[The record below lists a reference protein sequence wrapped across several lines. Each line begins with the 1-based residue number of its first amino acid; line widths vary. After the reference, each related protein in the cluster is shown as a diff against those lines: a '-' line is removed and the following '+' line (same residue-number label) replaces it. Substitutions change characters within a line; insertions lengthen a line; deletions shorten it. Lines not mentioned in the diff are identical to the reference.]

1 MKNNQFF
8 SKYYQ
13 LGDNFIKSEDKK
25 NGRIYVEGIISTEN
39 EDAQGEIMRQS
50 GMDFSYFKKR
60 GYINNEHKQGAE
72 NMLGA
77 PTELKS
83 MKYKGVPATF
93 MKGYLFADNPK
104 VQEIITSMNA
114 MKAANS
120 DRGLGFSVEGAVIE
134 RDKNNPN
141 IITKSKIL
149 NVSLVASPAN
159 PDSTLEL
166 CKSIY
171 SQLQKE
177 EEISLEE
184 ELKQNR
190 TDTEEKN
197 MNEEMTF
204 DDKSEI
210 EEDTDG
216 KMTIQ
221 NLLILKEY
229 TDELLMCIKPED
241 NLPEWVQQHITL
253 ASDYVHS
260 AAHYLKNQK
269 QMNDMQQK
277 LSELN
282 EIAAGYFSKDK
293 YEGDNKYQNRTII
306 ANNEL
311 AAITRQSIEQ
321 EPVLIHD
328 TPIGEKIEQELH
340 GIVTEQEAKQI
351 IATIIRMYPNR
362 SIEEYKTIFSQ
373 LIIEMMQKIR
383 GDE

>member
-8 SKYYQ
+8 SKYYHI
-13 LGDNFIKSEDKK
+13 GNDFIKSADKE

-39 EDAQGEIMRQS
+39 EDAQGEKMIQS

-60 GYINNEHKQGAE
+60 GYINFEHAQGAI

-104 VQEIITSMNA
+104 VQEIMTSINA
-114 MKAANS
+114 MKAADC

-159 PDSTLEL
+159 PDATLEL

-171 SQLQKE
+171 AKLKKE
-177 EEISLEE
+177 EEMIEDESMSE
-184 ELKQNR
+184 
-190 TDTEEKN
+190 DS
-197 MNEEMTF
+197 MNEGSVEEMSF
-204 DDKSEI
+204 DDLSEV
-210 EEDTDG
+210 EEDSDG

-229 TDELLMCIKPED
+229 TDELLMMIKPED
-241 NLPEWVQQHITL
+241 DLPEWVQQHITL

-260 AAHYLKNQK
+260 SAHYLKNQK
-269 QMNDMQQK
+269 QMMSMQQK
-277 LSELN
+277 LNELN
-282 EIAAGYFSKDK
+282 EIAAGYMSKGK
-293 YEGDNKYQNRTII
+293 YEDKVI
-306 ANNEL
+306 L
-311 AAITRQSIEQ
+311 ASEQLAIQTQSIEDA
-321 EPVLIHD
+321 VLIHD
-328 TPIGEKIEQELH
+328 TPIGEKIEQEMH
-340 GIVTEQEAKQI
+340 GIVTEDEAKQI
-351 IATIIRMYPNR
+351 IATIIRMYPGK
-362 SIEEYKTIFSQ
+362 SIEEYKAIFSQ
-373 LIIEMMQKIR
+373 LVIEMMQKIR

>member
-13 LGDNFIKSEDKK
+13 LSDNFIKSEDKK
-25 NGRIYVEGIISTEN
+25 NGRIYIEGIISTEN
-39 EDAQGEIMRQS
+39 EDAQGEVMVQK
-50 GMDFSYFKKR
+50 GMSFDYFKKR
-60 GYINNEHKQGAE
+60 GYINLEHRQGPE

-83 MKYKGVPATF
+83 IKYKGVPATY

-104 VQEIITSMNA
+104 VQEIITSINS
-114 MKAANS
+114 MKAADC
-120 DRGLGFSVEGAVIE
+120 DRSLGFSVEGAVIE

-177 EEISLEE
+177 EEMIEDESISEDSVEEMSFDDLSEVEE
-184 ELKQNR
+184 E
-190 TDTEEKN
+190 DH
-197 MNEEMTF
+197 
-204 DDKSEI
+204 
-210 EEDTDG
+210 DG
-216 KMTIQ
+216 EMTIQ

-229 TDELLMCIKPED
+229 TDELLMMIKPED
-241 NLPEWVQQHITL
+241 DLAEWIQQHITL

-260 AAHYLKNQK
+260 AAHYLKNKK
-269 QMNDMQQK
+269 QMNEMQQK
-277 LSELN
+277 LNELN
-282 EIAAGYFSKDK
+282 QIAESYMTKGK
-293 YEGDNKYQNRTII
+293 YEEKTEKR
-306 ANNEL
+306 EL
-311 AAITRQSIEQ
+311 TPITPQTV
-321 EPVLIHD
+321 EPVLIHN
-328 TPIGEKIEQELH
+328 TSIGEKIEQELH
-340 GIVTEQEAKQI
+340 GIVTEEEAAQI

-362 SIEEYKTIFSQ
+362 SIEDYKTIFSQ
-373 LIIEMMQKIR
+373 LVVEMLQKIR

>member
-114 MKAANS
+114 MKAADC

-159 PDSTLEL
+159 PDATLEL
-166 CKSIY
+166 CKSLY
-171 SQLQKE
+171 AQLQKE
-177 EEISLEE
+177 DMSVNEEINELLEDE
-184 ELKQNR
+184 S
-190 TDTEEKN
+190 
-197 MNEEMTF
+197 MNEEMSF

-216 KMTIQ
+216 KMTLQ
-221 NLLILKEY
+221 NLMILKEY
-229 TDELLMCIKPED
+229 TDELLMMIKPED

-269 QMNDMQQK
+269 QMMSMQQK
-277 LSELN
+277 LNELN
-282 EIAAGYFSKDK
+282 EIAAGYMSKGK
-293 YEGDNKYQNRTII
+293 YEGDDKYQNRTII

-311 AAITRQSIEQ
+311 EAITRQSIEE
-321 EPVLIHD
+321 EPVLIHN

-340 GIVTEQEAKQI
+340 GIVTEEEAKQI

>member
-1 MKNNQFF
+1 MKTNGLIMNSTDST
-8 SKYYQ
+8 SK
-13 LGDNFIKSEDKK
+13 S
-25 NGRIYVEGIISTEN
+25 
-39 EDAQGEIMRQS
+39 
-50 GMDFSYFKKR
+50 
-60 GYINNEHKQGAE
+60 NNELV
-72 NMLGA
+72 ND
-77 PTELKS
+77 LKEAGLS
-83 MKYKGVPATF
+83 SSDPDFNQKALPDYTK
-93 MKGYLFADNPK
+93 
-104 VQEIITSMNA
+104 II
-114 MKAANS
+114 
-120 DRGLGFSVEGAVIE
+120 
-134 RDKNNPN
+134 
-141 IITKSKIL
+141 
-149 NVSLVASPAN
+149 
-159 PDSTLEL
+159 
-166 CKSIY
+166 
-171 SQLQKE
+171 E
-177 EEISLEE
+177 EMTLEE

-260 AAHYLKNQK
+260 AAHYLKNKK

>member
-8 SKYYQ
+8 SKYYHI
-13 LGDNFIKSEDKK
+13 GNDFIKSADKD

-39 EDAQGEIMRQS
+39 EDAQGEVMVQK

-60 GYINNEHKQGAE
+60 GYINFEHAQGPI
-72 NMLGA
+72 NMIGS
-77 PTELKS
+77 PVELKS
-83 MKYKGVPATF
+83 MKYKGTNATW
-93 MKGYLFADNPK
+93 MKGFLFSDNPK
-104 VQEIITSMNA
+104 VQEIMTSVNA
-114 MKAANS
+114 MKAADC

-159 PDSTLEL
+159 PDSVLSL

-171 SQLQKE
+171 AQLQKE
-177 EEISLEE
+177 EEMMEDES
-184 ELKQNR
+184 
-190 TDTEEKN
+190 
-197 MNEEMTF
+197 MNEMSF
-204 DDKSEI
+204 DDLSEI

-216 KMTIQ
+216 KMTLQ
-221 NLLILKEY
+221 NLMILKEY
-229 TDELLMCIKPED
+229 TDELLMMIKPED
-241 NLPEWVQQHITL
+241 DLPEWVQQHITL

-269 QMNDMQQK
+269 QMMSMQQK
-277 LSELN
+277 LNELN
-282 EIAAGYFSKDK
+282 EIAAGYMSKGK
-293 YEGDNKYQNRTII
+293 YEDKVILASEQLAIQTQNMD
-306 ANNEL
+306 
-311 AAITRQSIEQ
+311 
-321 EPVLIHD
+321 EPVKIHD

-340 GIVTEQEAKQI
+340 GIVTEEEAKQI

-373 LIIEMMQKIR
+373 LVIEMLQRIR
-383 GDE
+383 GDEK